1 MNVRFCGVVAAT
13 LCAATCSLVTQGSSI
28 AWSQELQEINVIT
41 PNESS
46 CGPYP
51 QFAADDFGFWAKEG
65 LKVNL
70 LPSETQ
76 IPYVAFLQNGDADL
90 IIVDSGAVLQAV
102 DSELPVKVV
111 YEAFNFSPDGIVV
124 PADSPIQSLTELK
137 DKTVGLA
144 SDRDQITVGITLGAI
159 GETIQSYNVKTV
171 VVGDSG
177 PVLATSL
184 RDGKIDAFAGGGSDR
199 AGIEAAGLQIRN
211 ITPIEVSQNPGNSM
225 LAWGPTLEEKR
236 DIIAKFLRGWAQ
248 GQHSGLLDAKL
259 LAAECRSRVPENF
272 ENLEVGM
279 RLINN
284 QVFIY
289 QLRRMKDY
297 GEPQPDVW
305 AFIQEAYLKQGE
317 MKEFRDPATFLD
329 DSFIAAA
336 NDWKTVDVKKGMKAW
351 KDANPD
357 KLIP

>member
-1 MNVRFCGVVAAT
+1 MKRRHFRVYALICGAVIG
-13 LCAATCSLVTQGSSI
+13 LSNLVGMPLAQ
-28 AWSQELQEINVIT
+28 AQEMQEINVIT
-41 PNESS
+41 PNDSS

-51 QFAADDFGFWAKEG
+51 QFAGEDFGFWPKEN
-65 LKVNL
+65 LKVNR

-90 IIVDSGAVLQAV
+90 IIVDSGAVIQAV
-102 DSELPVKVV
+102 DAGLPVKVV

-124 PADSPIQSLTELK
+124 PADSPIQSLTDLK
-137 DKTVGLA
+137 DKTIGLA
-144 SDRDQITVGITLGAI
+144 SDRDQITVAITLGAI
-159 GETIQSYNVKTV
+159 DETIASYNVKTV

-184 RDGKIDAFAGGGSDR
+184 RDGTIDAFAGGGSDR

-236 DIIAKFLRGWAQ
+236 EIIEKFLRGWAQ
-248 GQHSGLLDAKL
+248 AQHSGLLDAKL

-305 AFIQEAYLKQGE
+305 ASIQDAYLKQGE
-317 MKEFRDPATFLD
+317 IKEIHDPATFLD
-329 DSFIAAA
+329 DSFVEAA
-336 NDWKTVDVKKGMKAW
+336 NDWTTNDVKQGMKAW
-351 KDANPD
+351 KEANPD